1 MSMVTRIVE
10 DKMTYYI
17 QIDDEVRE
25 ATAKE
30 IAEIELKAANAQ
42 AELAEAEA
50 KAQAKAT
57 AEGKLA
63 ALGLTT
69 DDLRA
74 LGLQPVN
81 ETLAMCSWCTVKGT
95 N

>member
-1 MSMVTRIVE
+1 MFGWDHNVLTGEITKVE
-10 DKMTYYI
+10 YTPE
-17 QIDDEVRE
+17 QIE
-25 ATAKE
+25 
-30 IAEIELKAANAQ
+30 Q
-42 AELAEAEA
+42 AEKEGAEMQIKLDAENAEAEA

-74 LGLQPVN
+74 LGL
-81 ETLAMCSWCTVKGT
+81 
-95 N
+95 